1 MSTVSRVLPWRRQS
15 APASVELAPLIATFR
30 EHHPKTSTVLI
41 AQAYELAAAA
51 HEGQHRK
58 SGEPYIHHPLAVAR
72 IVADFGLDDVT
83 VASALLHD
91 SVEDTG
97 VTLEEVAERFGED
110 VAAIVDG
117 VTKLDRV
124 QFDSKAAQQA
134 ASMRKMLVAMAKD
147 LRVLMIKLADRLH
160 NMRTLGAMAPEKQA
174 RIARETLDVYAP
186 LAHRLG
192 MQDLKQQLE
201 DLSFATLHPKQYAE
215 IDHMVAT
222 RSPERELY
230 LEQVLEEVRVRLAE
244 LGVHAE
250 VSGRPKHLWSIYEK
264 MVVKGRQF
272 DDIYDLVG
280 IRVQVDSVRDCY
292 AALGS
297 IHATWR
303 PVQGRFKDYVAM
315 PKFNLYQ
322 SLHTTVVG
330 PQGKPL
336 EVQLRTIEMH
346 QRAEFGVAA
355 HFAYKRGTPSDE
367 LAWLNR
373 IVDWEKETSD
383 PEQFMET
390 LKVDLEQDEVY
401 VFTPKGRVIT
411 MVKGATPIDFA
422 YAVHTEVGHSCV
434 GARVNG
440 RLVSLSHQLTS
451 GDTCEIF
458 TSKVAGSGPSRDWL
472 QIARTPRAANK
483 IRQWFSRERRED
495 ARETGREDLQKQLRK
510 ENLPTQKLPGSVL
523 DEAAHDLNYLDVDAL
538 YTAIG
543 EHHVSPEA
551 VVGRIS
557 KLLRSGDPA
566 REEQLPTSVTN
577 HSTMR
582 RARGGVGV
590 HVEGLDD
597 VMVRLSRCCTPVPGD
612 EIIGFVTRGR
622 GVSVHRA
629 DCANAASLQA
639 GQTDRLI
646 EVEWDTDLSGG
657 TFVASIEV
665 RSLDR
670 PGLLGDVSGVLA
682 AHKVNIIACTMKTD
696 RDRVALMRFDC
707 ELGDPSHLDA
717 VLGNIRSIDGVYES
731 YRVLPGSG
739 SHD

>member
-1 MSTVSRVLPWRRQS
+1 MSTVSRVLPWRRSS
-15 APASVELAPLIATFR
+15 APASVELAPLITTFR
-30 EHHPKTSTVLI
+30 EHHPKTSTALI
-41 AQAYELAAAA
+41 AQAHELAAAA
-51 HEGQHRK
+51 HEGQSRK

-72 IVADFGLDDVT
+72 IVADLGLDEET
-83 VASALLHD
+83 VAAALLHD

-97 VTLEEVAERFGED
+97 VTLDELAERFGDD
-110 VAAIVDG
+110 VAQIVDG

-160 NMRTLGAMAPEKQA
+160 NMRTLGAMAPDKQA

-222 RSPERELY
+222 RAPERELY

-244 LGVHAE
+244 LGVHAD

-280 IRVQVDSVRDCY
+280 IRVQVDSVRDCC

-336 EVQLRTIEMH
+336 EVQVRTSEMH

-440 RLVSLSHQLTS
+440 RLVALSHQLAS

-458 TSKVAGSGPSRDWL
+458 TSKVEGSGPSRDWL
-472 QIARTPRAANK
+472 QIVRTPRLE
-483 IRQWFSRERRED
+483 QDPPVVLRERREG
-495 ARETGREDLQKQLRK
+495 A
-510 ENLPTQKLPGSVL
+510 
-523 DEAAHDLNYLDVDAL
+523 
-538 YTAIG
+538 G
-543 EHHVSPEA
+543 E
-551 VVGRIS
+551 
-557 KLLRSGDPA
+557 
-566 REEQLPTSVTN
+566 
-577 HSTMR
+577 
-582 RARGGVGV
+582 RARSCSASCARSRCPPRSSRRRCSRRRPRTSTTSTSTPSTRPSASTTSRPRRWWAASAGSCTRAIPAERSSCRPRSPGARAARARSGVGV

-597 VMVRLSRCCTPVPGD
+597 VMIRLSRCCTPVPGD
-612 EIIGFVTRGR
+612 EIIGFVTRAGACR
-622 GVSVHRA
+622 STAPTAPTPPPSRRA
-629 DCANAASLQA
+629 
-639 GQTDRLI
+639 
-646 EVEWDTDLSGG
+646 
-657 TFVASIEV
+657 
-665 RSLDR
+665 RST
-670 PGLLGDVSGVLA
+670 G
-682 AHKVNIIACTMKTD
+682 
-696 RDRVALMRFDC
+696 
-707 ELGDPSHLDA
+707 
-717 VLGNIRSIDGVYES
+717 
-731 YRVLPGSG
+731 
-739 SHD
+739 

>member
-1 MSTVSRVLPWRRQS
+1 MSTVSRVLPWRRSS
-15 APASVELAPLIATFR
+15 APASVELAPLLSSFR
-30 EHHPKTSTVLI
+30 QHHPKTSTVLI
-41 AQAYELAAAA
+41 AQAYELAAEA
-51 HEGQHRK
+51 HEGQTRK
-58 SGEPYIHHPLAVAR
+58 SGEPYIHHPLSVAR
-72 IVADFGLDDVT
+72 IVADLGLDDET
-83 VASALLHD
+83 VAAALLHD

-97 VTLEEVAERFGED
+97 VTLEQVAERFGPD
-110 VAAIVDG
+110 VAQIVDG

-160 NMRTLGAMAPEKQA
+160 NMRTLGAMAPDKQV

-222 RSPERELY
+222 RAPERELY
-230 LEQVLEEVRVRLAE
+230 LEQVLEEVRLRLAE
-244 LGVHAE
+244 LGVQAD

-336 EVQLRTIEMH
+336 EVQLRTVEMH

-373 IVDWEKETSD
+373 IVDWEKETQD

-390 LKVDLEQDEVY
+390 LKVDLEHDEVY

-458 TSKVAGSGPSRDWL
+458 TSKVEGSGPSRDWL
-472 QIARTPRAANK
+472 QIVQTPRAANK

-495 ARETGREDLQKQLRK
+495 ARETGREELLKQLRK
-510 ENLPTQKLPGSVL
+510 ENLPTQKLPNGLL
-523 DEAAHDLNYLDVDAL
+523 DEAAQDLNYLDTDAL

-551 VVGRIS
+551 VVARINR
-557 KLLRSGDPA
+557 LLRSGDPE
-566 REEQLPTSVTN
+566 REEQLPTSVT
-577 HSTMR
+577 R
-582 RARGGVGV
+582 RSPHGDGRSGVGV

-639 GQTDRLI
+639 GQRDRLI

-657 TFVASIEV
+657 IFVASIEV

-682 AHKVNIIACTMKTD
+682 EHKVNIIACTMKTD
-696 RDRVALMRFDC
+696 RDRMALMRFDC
-707 ELGDPSHLDA
+707 EMGDPSHLDA
-717 VLGNIRSIDGVYES
+717 VLGRIRGIDGVYQS
-731 YRVLPGSG
+731 YRVLPGAG
-739 SHD
+739 GG

>member
-1 MSTVSRVLPWRRQS
+1 MSTVSRVLPWRRSS
-15 APASVELAPLIATFR
+15 APASVELAPLLASFR
-30 EHHPKTSTVLI
+30 SHHPKTSPALI
-41 AQAYELAAAA
+41 TQAYDLAAEA
-51 HEGQHRK
+51 HEGQTRR
-58 SGEPYIHHPLAVAR
+58 SGEPYIQHPLAVAR
-72 IVADFGLDDVT
+72 IVADLGLDDVT
-83 VASALLHD
+83 VAAALLHD

-97 VTLEEVAERFGED
+97 VTLEQVTERFGAE
-110 VAAIVDG
+110 VARIVDG

-160 NMRTLGAMAPEKQA
+160 NMRTLGAMAADKQA

-222 RSPERELY
+222 RAPERELY
-230 LEQVLEEVRVRLAE
+230 LAQVLEEVRQRLAE
-244 LGVHAE
+244 LGVDAE

-272 DDIYDLVG
+272 DEIFDLVG
-280 IRVQVDSVRDCY
+280 IRVTVDSVRDCY

-322 SLHTTVVG
+322 SLHTTVIG

-336 EVQLRTIEMH
+336 EVQLRTAEMH

-355 HFAYKRGTPSDE
+355 HFAYKRGTPADE

-383 PEQFMET
+383 PAEFMET

-411 MVKGATPIDFA
+411 MAKGATPIDFA
-422 YAVHTEVGHSCV
+422 YAVHTEVGHACV

-458 TSKVAGSGPSRDWL
+458 TSKVEGSGPSRDWL
-472 QIARTPRAANK
+472 QIVKTPRAANK

-495 ARETGREDLQKQLRK
+495 ARENGREELQRQLRK
-510 ENLPTQKLPGSVL
+510 EGLPTQKLPASVL
-523 DEAAHDLNYLDVDAL
+523 VEAAHDLNYADVDAL
-538 YTAIG
+538 YTAMG
-543 EHHVSPEA
+543 EHHVSAEA
-551 VVGRIS
+551 VTARVGR
-557 KLLRSGDPA
+557 LLRSGDPQ
-566 REEQLPTSVTN
+566 REEQLPTTVT
-577 HSTMR
+577 R
-582 RARGGVGV
+582 RSRLTSNRTGVGV

-597 VMVRLSRCCTPVPGD
+597 VMIRLSRCCTPVPGD

-639 GQTDRLI
+639 GQRDRLI

-670 PGLLGDVSGVLA
+670 PGLLGDVSGKLA
-682 AHKVNIIACTMKTD
+682 EHKVNIVACTMKTD
-696 RDRVALMRFDC
+696 RDRMAVMRFDC

-717 VLGNIRSIDGVYES
+717 VIGRIRRIDGVYET
-731 YRVLPGSG
+731 YRVLPGAG
-739 SHD
+739 A

>member
-1 MSTVSRVLPWRRQS
+1 MSTVSRVLPWRRSS
-15 APASVELAPLIATFR
+15 APASVELAPLLAAFR
-30 EHHPKTSTVLI
+30 SHQPKSSTALI
-41 AQAYELAAAA
+41 TQAYDLAASA
-51 HEGQHRK
+51 HSGQTRRT
-58 SGEPYIHHPLAVAR
+58 GEPYIQHPLSVAQ
-72 IVADFGLDDVT
+72 IVAELGLDEVT
-83 VASALLHD
+83 IAAALLHD

-97 VTLEEVAERFGED
+97 VGLEELTRRFGPD
-110 VAAIVDG
+110 VAGIVDG
-117 VTKLDRV
+117 VTKLDRLS
-124 QFDSKAAQQA
+124 FDSKQAQQA

-160 NMRTLGAMAPEKQA
+160 NMRTLGAMSAEAQT

-192 MQDLKQQLE
+192 MQELKQQLE

-215 IDHMVAT
+215 IDHMVST
-222 RSPERELY
+222 RAPERELY
-230 LEQVLEEVRVRLAE
+230 LAQVLEQVRERLRE
-244 LGVHAE
+244 LGVEAE

-280 IRVQVDSVRDCY
+280 IRVLVESVKDCY

-330 PQGKPL
+330 PLGKPL
-336 EVQLRTIEMH
+336 EVQLRTREMH

-355 HFAYKRGTPSDE
+355 HFAYKIGSPTDE

-373 IVDWEKETSD
+373 IVDWQQETSD
-383 PEQFMET
+383 PAQFMET

-401 VFTPKGRVIT
+401 VFTPKGKVVT
-411 MVKGATPIDFA
+411 MAKGATPIDFA
-422 YAVHTEVGHSCV
+422 YAVHTEVGHACV

-440 RLVSLSHQLTS
+440 RLVALSHQLNS

-458 TSKVAGSGPSRDWL
+458 TSKVEGTGPSRDWL
-472 QIARTPRAANK
+472 QIVKTPRAANK
-483 IRQWFSRERRED
+483 IRQWFSRERRDD
-495 ARETGREDLQKQLRK
+495 AREAGRDDLQKQLRR
-510 ENLPTQKLPGSVL
+510 EGLPTQKLPASVL
-523 DEAAHDLNYLDVDAL
+523 NEVASGLNYLDVDAL

-543 EHHVSPEA
+543 EHHVSA
-551 VVGRIS
+551 QSVVARIG
-557 KLLRSGDPA
+557 KALRSGDG
-566 REEQLPTSVTN
+566 REEQLPTTVHRHRPTKVT
-577 HSTMR
+577 R
-582 RARGGVGV
+582 PGAGV

-629 DCANAASLQA
+629 DCANAASLRT
-639 GQTDRLI
+639 GQRDRLI
-646 EVEWDTDLSGG
+646 EVEWDENFSGG
-657 TFVASIEV
+657 SFVASIEV
-665 RSLDR
+665 RAIDR
-670 PGLLGDVSGVLA
+670 PRLLRDVSSALA
-682 AHKVNIIACTMKTD
+682 DNHVNILTCAMTAGG
-696 RDRVALMRFDC
+696 DRVASMRFDV
-707 ELGDPSHLDA
+707 ELGDPSHLGL
-717 VLGNIRSIDGVYES
+717 VLGSIRGIEGVYES
-731 YRVLPGSG
+731 YRVLPGSSPG
-739 SHD
+739 S